1 MTKGKRLKV
10 LRKGWKV
17 RRAVSPRSE
26 VGRARKAQVFTV
38 AEVVG
43 YWDAGHCR
51 ALLRGHGQAF
61 WTETPEDWER
71 A

>member
-1 MTKGKRLKV
+1 MTKPLKV
-10 LRKGWKV
+10 LRKGWRV
-17 RRAVSPRSE
+17 RRAGNPRTE

-38 AEVVG
+38 DTVYG
-43 YWDAGHCR
+43 DWKSYSR

-61 WTETPEDWER
+61 WTMTPEDWER

>member
-1 MTKGKRLKV
+1 MPKGLKT

-17 RRAVSPRSE
+17 RRAGTPRSE
-26 VGRARKAQVFTV
+26 VGRARKAQVYEV
-38 AEVVG
+38 AEVQRG
-43 YWDAGHCR
+43 GKWNPGWFN

-61 WTETPEDWER
+61 WTQTPEDWER